1 MATFPLKPA
10 YSFLKEKGFEKEVNI
25 IIDSKDKFG
34 SYNTSLRRGKI
45 IKLLKSKKLLEEFI
59 ENCWLDGN
67 TDEGK
72 KEIKFRENIATRFF
86 ESKGSE
92 NDEDFEDIQN
102 YKDKNN
108 NFDFSKVFTYEQDL
122 QKSLVSQAEKLFP
135 GYVIFGNNYEGM
147 EYVIEG
153 KRIDLL
159 LENKS
164 ENKLLVI
171 ELKANNADYKVYGQ
185 ISMYLS
191 LLEKKFP
198 NKIIE
203 GVIIA
208 GEIDDTLKIASQR
221 DKSLKLKSYK
231 MLLELIDE

>member
-10 YSFLKEKGFEKEVNI
+10 YTFLKDKGYEKEVKKI
-25 IIDSKDKFG
+25 IESKDKFG

-45 IKLLKSKKLLEEFI
+45 IKLLKSLKLLEDFI
-59 ENCWLDGN
+59 ENCWVEGN
-67 TDEGK
+67 SDEGK
-72 KEIKFRENIATRFF
+72 KELKFRESIATRFF
-86 ESKGSE
+86 ESIGSE
-92 NDEDFEDIQN
+92 GEMVEYQNNDNENTNDT
-102 YKDKNN
+102 
-108 NFDFSKVFTYEQDL
+108 FSKLFTYEQDL
-122 QKSLVSQAEKLFP
+122 QKSLVSQAEELFP
-135 GYVIFGNNYEGM
+135 GYVIFGNNFEGI
-147 EYVIEG
+147 EYIIEG

-159 LENKS
+159 LENKK

-171 ELKANNADYKVYGQ
+171 ELKANVADYKVYGQ

-198 NKIIE
+198 KKIIE

-221 DKSLKLKSYK
+221 DSSLKLKSYK
-231 MLLELIDE
+231 MSLELINE